1 MKKIIYVIGGIVALG
16 LISLAWYAFSPL
28 LFTVEVNEV
37 APESA
42 SNQDTEIT
50 SEATLPAE
58 EKVSTVV
65 GTSGHP
71 ASGVVRLIETE
82 AGTVLR
88 YEDFKTIN
96 GPDLFVYLAK
106 DLEANDFV
114 NLGDL
119 KGTEG
124 NANYSVPKGVDIKD
138 YKYAMVWCKQFGVL
152 FNYAD
157 LSDLR

>member
-1 MKKIIYVIGGIVALG
+1 M
-16 LISLAWYAFSPL
+16 
-28 LFTVEVNEV
+28 
-37 APESA
+37 
-42 SNQDTEIT
+42 
-50 SEATLPAE
+50 
-58 EKVSTVV
+58 
-65 GTSGHP
+65 
-71 ASGVVRLIETE
+71 VRLIETE

-88 YEDFKTIN
+88 YENFETIN

-106 DLEANDFV
+106 DLEATDFV

-124 NANYSVPKGVDIKD
+124 NANYSVPAGVDIKD
-138 YKYAMVWCKQFGVL
+138 YKYEMVWCKQFGVL